1 MLKNTSKLG
10 IASYEVTAQD
20 IYALRALINGEAT
33 ESQQK
38 QALNW
43 IQKEACGYYNMSFHP
58 KNERLTDFN
67 EGRRFVANI
76 IFQTIAEDPKII
88 EKKDLESKIEREKLI
103 KLKNKD

>member
-10 IASYEVTAQD
+10 IAPYEVTAQD
-20 IYALRALINGEAT
+20 IYALRALMRGEAT

-38 QALNW
+38 QAINW

-76 IFQTIAEDPKII
+76 IFQTMAEDPEII
-88 EKKDLESKIEREKLI
+88 ERKDLKEKAEKEKLM
-103 KLKNKD
+103 KFKK